1 MALKMFNELK
11 MTLTLNIEEF
21 VPRKKWCEVVG
32 RKGYIHGGWRIE
44 QYEKGDIEWEWK
56 APGKRGHWNG
66 FSVETLKRT
75 HAKELYKCSWVR
87 NHFYGFPVQSSVNF
101 YVWKICTE
109 ISISHPILITYDRFL
124 YLLIFLLPFL
134 SGGGLVQSCLKLHH
148 QMELLKTHIIYI
160 YSQELSLCHNRSA
173 LWSCGVQQKGFVE
186 INK

>member
-134 SGGGLVQSCLKLHH
+134 SGGGGWFSLAWNCTTKWNCLRLILYTFILRSFHCATIEVH
-148 QMELLKTHIIYI
+148 CEAVG
-160 YSQELSLCHNRSA
+160 CNRRV
-173 LWSCGVQQKGFVE
+173 L
-186 INK
+186 